1 MAAKGKVCVTGAGG
15 YVASWLVKILL
26 SNGYTVHGTVRDPH
40 SLLVYSSSVFFP
52 MSLQDIMRKNA
63 HLKKLDKASENLKLF
78 KVDLLDYHSLSAPIS
93 GCNGVFHVASPVPSS
108 SVPDPEA
115 RKAHDGTCLWKHF
128 HARQFA
134 TASCVG
140 MWPQPI
146 CSIHTS
152 CYTAIQI
159 TPPINSLLLVISSTL
174 LAWLPPPVTLVPW
187 QTNIVYGFL
196 VGDNREDCTMLK
208 SMTVK
213 GIQVHPSRPPGPY
226 LPVQSDQPSGPN
238 SGHLGSAIGT
248 GPSLLC
254 QTGRPEVQL
263 MEPAVKGTLNV
274 LKACSEANINRVV
287 FVSSVA
293 AVSMNPDWP
302 KGQAK
307 DETCW
312 SDKEYCRRTNNWY
325 CLSKTEAE
333 SEALKFAKISGLD
346 VVTVCPTLIL
356 GPMLQ
361 STTNASS
368 LVLIKLLKEGYD
380 ELENRLRMIIDVR
393 DLAEAL
399 QMTYEKPEAEGR
411 YICTAHTI
419 RSQDLVEILRRIYP
433 NYNYPKKFTEGKE
446 EEKICSEKLQKLGWQ
461 YRPLEETLVD
471 SVESYRQSG
480 LLD

>member
-40 SLLVYSSSVFFP
+40 NE
-52 MSLQDIMRKNA
+52 KNA

-108 SVPDPEA
+108 SVPDPE
-115 RKAHDGTCLWKHF
+115 
-128 HARQFA
+128 
-134 TASCVG
+134 
-140 MWPQPI
+140 
-146 CSIHTS
+146 
-152 CYTAIQI
+152 
-159 TPPINSLLLVISSTL
+159 
-174 LAWLPPPVTLVPW
+174 
-187 QTNIVYGFL
+187 
-196 VGDNREDCTMLK
+196 
-208 SMTVK
+208 
-213 GIQVHPSRPPGPY
+213 
-226 LPVQSDQPSGPN
+226 
-238 SGHLGSAIGT
+238 
-248 GPSLLC
+248 
-254 QTGRPEVQL
+254 VQL

-302 KGQAK
+302 KGQVK